1 MTVIQICALI
11 TIVIALAILYWIG
24 YRGGLTDGLAQG
36 YDEGHAQAFIEGM
49 GEGESAG
56 STALE
61 QISER
66 CRRLQSIL
74 DHQPLDRP
82 SECELINAPE
92 KHIEPGFAPAHAP
105 TKPQAK
111 ERKNV
116 DQLLLQR
123 QGCRGQTQGNSTGKR
138 SRPG

>member
-36 YDEGHAQAFIEGM
+36 YDEGHAQGFIEGM
-49 GEGESAG
+49 DEVESAG

-74 DHQPLDRP
+74 DHQPLDRLTLLAIAEKLKLAADTFRAVRSDSQATQALVLRDKALSMAAQLDP
-82 SECELINAPE
+82 FELGDA
-92 KHIEPGFAPAHAP
+92 A
-105 TKPQAK
+105 
-111 ERKNV
+111 
-116 DQLLLQR
+116 
-123 QGCRGQTQGNSTGKR
+123 
-138 SRPG
+138 